1 MKKEHS
7 LQQQLTI
14 LASHSGFSIREIHD
28 IYNENKEKFK
38 SIDDQKMFDE
48 WVDIYANTEP
58 NDKGFQK
65 QYKRRAED
73 MAKAY
78 GYKLTDEQKKK
89 FKI

>member
-1 MKKEHS
+1 
-7 LQQQLTI
+7 
-14 LASHSGFSIREIHD
+14 
-28 IYNENKEKFK
+28 
-38 SIDDQKMFDE
+38 MFDE